1 MHRDCLYKG
10 QGPHEGKRLAHM
22 AQCSRYCCMPNRL
35 TTGCKATI
43 MDLVGKDLEEV
54 DGVWDV
60 AEHGIQAEGTAKAG
74 PKIPVLS
81 RQSM

>member
-1 MHRDCLYKG
+1 
-10 QGPHEGKRLAHM
+10 
-22 AQCSRYCCMPNRL
+22 MPNRL
-35 TTGCKATI
+35 TTGRKATI

-60 AEHGIQAEGTAKAG
+60 AEHGIQAEGTAKDG